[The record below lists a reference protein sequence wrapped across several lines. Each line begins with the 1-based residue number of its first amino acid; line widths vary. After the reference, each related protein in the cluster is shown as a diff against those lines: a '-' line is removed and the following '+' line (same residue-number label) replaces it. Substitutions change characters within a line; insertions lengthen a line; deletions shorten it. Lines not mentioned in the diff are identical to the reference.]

1 MKVKPT
7 LIFVFCF
14 FLFISDLSA
23 QVKIPELSAC
33 AKLTQEI
40 GLTEIEIKYRRPS
53 RRGRVIYGDLVPYD
67 TVWRTGA
74 NECTSISFTTDLKF
88 NGEPVPAGEY
98 GIFTIPNPDSWTI
111 ILNKNAKQ
119 WGAFRYS
126 ETEDQIRLEVVPILL
141 KDTVETFEIG
151 FKNVDDHSGDLTLAW
166 ENTLV
171 QVKLASDV
179 DAMVEASIKKM
190 LAENS
195 TSSWDY
201 YFAAKYYFR
210 HDQNFQKV
218 KEWMEYS
225 ITLDPVYWV
234 IFEYAEML
242 KQKNETDK
250 ALNVA
255 QNALQKSH
263 DANDPKFA
271 KNNILPLI
279 ELLKSNNP

>member
-1 MKVKPT
+1 MKTRSIV
-7 LIFVFCF
+7 LYAFIYISSINS
-14 FLFISDLSA
+14 LFA
-23 QVKIPELSAC
+23 QVKIPEISSYCEMTQTLGLS
-33 AKLTQEI
+33 
-40 GLTEIEIKYRRPS
+40 EIEIKYRRPS
-53 RRGRVIYGDLVPYD
+53 KRGRSIIGGLVPYD
-67 TVWRTGA
+67 SIWRTGA
-74 NECTSISFTTDLKF
+74 NECTSISFTTDLTF
-88 NGEPVPAGEY
+88 NKVLVPAGEY
-98 GIFTIPNPDSWTI
+98 CLFTIPNSDSWTI

-126 ETEDQIRLEVVPILL
+126 EEEDQIRFEVKSTSLQE
-141 KDTVETFEIG
+141 DVETFEIS

-166 ENTLV
+166 ERTAV
-171 QVKLASDV
+171 QVKIESDV
-179 DAMVEASIKKM
+179 DAMVDASIKKM
-190 LAENS
+190 IAEKS

-279 ELLKSNNP
+279 ELLKSNIP